1 MNENKEKH
9 KTLETDS
16 QRLQILKLL
25 ETENKIAICFILK
38 EIKDKPE
45 NMSMK

>member
-1 MNENKEKH
+1 MNENQQKH
-9 KTLETDS
+9 KIIEIDP
-16 QRLQILKLL
+16 QRLQILELL
-25 ETENKIAICFILK
+25 ETENKIAICVIRK